1 MNINPDV
8 VIIGGGLAGLT
19 SALHLS
25 KKGLKVTLI
34 EKYDYPRHKVC
45 GEYLSNEVLPYLEW
59 LEVDVQTL
67 LPTHIQTFKFTTADG
82 KMNKIK
88 LPVGGIGVSRYVLD
102 DLLYQQAKRNGCE
115 IIIATVTGI
124 SFNDDIFNVSC
135 QDYSLNAKIV
145 LGAFGKRSNI
155 DQLLSRDF
163 MRKKSPWIAVKAHYF
178 ADFPSDLIALHHFK
192 GGYCGISK
200 VEDSQVNLC
209 YLADLDTFKRY
220 KNIEDFQKYVLSKNR
235 YLKCFFEHSKLIFDK
250 PLTISQFSFDKKSAV
265 EDHILMIGDTA
276 GLIHPFCG
284 NGMAMAIHGAKIAS
298 ELIVDYS
305 HGHIHSR
312 NQLERAYVS
321 QWNRTFRKRLFFG
334 RLLSRILRHKAG
346 LAILMKTALFFPKLL
361 SLMIKQTHGNAS
373 EIKWQ

>member
-135 QDYSLNAKIV
+135 QDYILNAKIV

-220 KNIEDFQKYVLSKNR
+220 KNIEDFQQYVLSKNR

-298 ELIVDYS
+298 ELIVDYYN
-305 HGHIHSR
+305 GHIHSR